1 MLDGAVFF
9 AIIKEENEVI
19 WMVQDRNPEYFLA
32 IASEKSISKAA
43 ERLHISQPYL
53 SQYVIH
59 LEKEF
64 GVRLLDRT
72 KSPLALTAA
81 GKVYANYLEDSSQL
95 YEQLLQDFTRLNA
108 SRRQTLRVAMSN
120 WRASTLLPS
129 ILPAFSQEHP
139 EAHLELLERPTSE
152 MFRLVADN
160 TVDFAIMNTNLNTP
174 DYLTT
179 ETILYEKILLVG
191 NRGNRAAQ
199 ALAEACRAGREPE
212 LSVLEHERFVL
223 LYPEILL
230 AMRVNNFL
238 EREHITVENALYTT
252 NATTA
257 LNLTAENYGFCFVN
271 ETAVHNAPNRGELL
285 FFDLDSPDLVHPL
298 SVVYKKKR
306 HLLPRLRRCRAPLP
320 AIAVVAQRVRLP
332 RGARPSGI
340 ARQSPPPKRCRRR
353 ALFISFSRAPEY
365 WNKSARR
372 GGCSE
377 GRAAPCAARPS
388 WLRSAQGRADRP
400 KGRA

>member
-1 MLDGAVFF
+1 MLDGVVFF
-9 AIIKEENEVI
+9 VIIKEESEVI

-179 ETILYEKILLVG
+179 ETILYEDTPG
-191 NRGNRAAQ
+191 RQPRQ
-199 ALAEACRAGREPE
+199 PRRAG
-212 LSVLEHERFVL
+212 
-223 LYPEILL
+223 
-230 AMRVNNFL
+230 AC
-238 EREHITVENALYTT
+238 
-252 NATTA
+252 
-257 LNLTAENYGFCFVN
+257 G
-271 ETAVHNAPNRGELL
+271 G
-285 FFDLDSPDLVHPL
+285 
-298 SVVYKKKR
+298 
-306 HLLPRLRRCRAPLP
+306 
-320 AIAVVAQRVRLP
+320 LP
-332 RGARPSGI
+332 RGTGAGALRSR
-340 ARQSPPPKRCRRR
+340 AR
-353 ALFISFSRAPEY
+353 ALCP
-365 WNKSARR
+365 
-372 GGCSE
+372 
-377 GRAAPCAARPS
+377 PLP
-388 WLRSAQGRADRP
+388 
-400 KGRA
+400 

>member
-1 MLDGAVFF
+1 MLVGAVFF
-9 AIIKEENEVI
+9 AIIEEENEVI

-257 LNLTAENYGFCFVN
+257 LNLTA
-271 ETAVHNAPNRGELL
+271 
-285 FFDLDSPDLVHPL
+285 
-298 SVVYKKKR
+298 
-306 HLLPRLRRCRAPLP
+306 
-320 AIAVVAQRVRLP
+320 
-332 RGARPSGI
+332 
-340 ARQSPPPKRCRRR
+340 
-353 ALFISFSRAPEY
+353 
-365 WNKSARR
+365 
-372 GGCSE
+372 
-377 GRAAPCAARPS
+377 
-388 WLRSAQGRADRP
+388 
-400 KGRA
+400 

>member
-9 AIIKEENEVI
+9 AIIEEENEVI

-179 ETILYEKILLVG
+179 ETILYEKILLSAT
-191 NRGNRAAQ
+191 AA
-199 ALAEACRAGREPE
+199 
-212 LSVLEHERFVL
+212 
-223 LYPEILL
+223 
-230 AMRVNNFL
+230 
-238 EREHITVENALYTT
+238 
-252 NATTA
+252 TA
-257 LNLTAENYGFCFVN
+257 
-271 ETAVHNAPNRGELL
+271 PR
-285 FFDLDSPDLVHPL
+285 
-298 SVVYKKKR
+298 R
-306 HLLPRLRRCRAPLP
+306 RLRRP
-320 AIAVVAQRVRLP
+320 AARDGSRSSPFSSTSVLSCSTP
-332 RGARPSGI
+332 RS
-340 ARQSPPPKRCRRR
+340 
-353 ALFISFSRAPEY
+353 
-365 WNKSARR
+365 
-372 GGCSE
+372 CS
-377 GRAAPCAARPS
+377 PCASTTFSNGSISPS
-388 WLRSAQGRADRP
+388 KTLSTPPTPPRR
-400 KGRA
+400 

>member
-9 AIIKEENEVI
+9 AIIEEENEVI

-64 GVRLLDRT
+64 GVKALVLGFDVRDRFQT
-72 KSPLALTAA
+72 PLELTAA

-199 ALAEACRAGREPE
+199 ALAARDGSRSSPFSSTSA
-212 LSVLEHERFVL
+212 LSCS
-223 LYPEILL
+223 
-230 AMRVNNFL
+230 
-238 EREHITVENALYTT
+238 T
-252 NATTA
+252 
-257 LNLTAENYGFCFVN
+257 
-271 ETAVHNAPNRGELL
+271 
-285 FFDLDSPDLVHPL
+285 
-298 SVVYKKKR
+298 
-306 HLLPRLRRCRAPLP
+306 PR
-320 AIAVVAQRVRLP
+320 
-332 RGARPSGI
+332 S
-340 ARQSPPPKRCRRR
+340 
-353 ALFISFSRAPEY
+353 
-365 WNKSARR
+365 
-372 GGCSE
+372 CS
-377 GRAAPCAARPS
+377 PCASTTFSNGSISPS
-388 WLRSAQGRADRP
+388 KTLFTPPTPPQR
-400 KGRA
+400 

>member
-199 ALAEACRAGREPE
+199 DGSRSSPFSST
-212 LSVLEHERFVL
+212 SVLSCS
-223 LYPEILL
+223 
-230 AMRVNNFL
+230 
-238 EREHITVENALYTT
+238 T
-252 NATTA
+252 
-257 LNLTAENYGFCFVN
+257 
-271 ETAVHNAPNRGELL
+271 
-285 FFDLDSPDLVHPL
+285 
-298 SVVYKKKR
+298 
-306 HLLPRLRRCRAPLP
+306 PR
-320 AIAVVAQRVRLP
+320 
-332 RGARPSGI
+332 S
-340 ARQSPPPKRCRRR
+340 
-353 ALFISFSRAPEY
+353 
-365 WNKSARR
+365 
-372 GGCSE
+372 CS
-377 GRAAPCAARPS
+377 PCASTTFSNGSISPS
-388 WLRSAQGRADRP
+388 KTLSTPPTPPRR
-400 KGRA
+400 

>member
-129 ILPAFSQEHP
+129 ILPFRRSTP
-139 EAHLELLERPTSE
+139 RP
-152 MFRLVADN
+152 
-160 TVDFAIMNTNLNTP
+160 
-174 DYLTT
+174 
-179 ETILYEKILLVG
+179 ILSCL
-191 NRGNRAAQ
+191 
-199 ALAEACRAGREPE
+199 
-212 LSVLEHERFVL
+212 
-223 LYPEILL
+223 
-230 AMRVNNFL
+230 
-238 EREHITVENALYTT
+238 
-252 NATTA
+252 
-257 LNLTAENYGFCFVN
+257 
-271 ETAVHNAPNRGELL
+271 
-285 FFDLDSPDLVHPL
+285 
-298 SVVYKKKR
+298 
-306 HLLPRLRRCRAPLP
+306 
-320 AIAVVAQRVRLP
+320 
-332 RGARPSGI
+332 
-340 ARQSPPPKRCRRR
+340 
-353 ALFISFSRAPEY
+353 
-365 WNKSARR
+365 SARR
-372 GGCSE
+372 ARCSVWW
-377 GRAAPCAARPS
+377 RTTRWILPS
-388 WLRSAQGRADRP
+388 
-400 KGRA
+400 